1 MDEVQA
7 DGPLMSRDEQM
18 KREFDRA
25 LEMKARM
32 RRKLMD
38 LPFEEKYKMMQ
49 AMQRRKAA
57 IMAPRGI
64 KVRIW
69 PDLRAGSEPS

>member
-1 MDEVQA
+1 MDEVPA
-7 DGPLMSRDEQM
+7 NDPLIPSRDEQM

-25 LEMKARM
+25 LEMKERM

-57 IMAPRGI
+57 ILAPQGI

-69 PDLRAGSEPS
+69 PDLGA